1 MFRLRLCPI
10 PVSPSARPPI
20 LRHWRADE
28 WLGLVGLEFWSP
40 QRGNKNHK
48 KKKPFLERK
57 QDYSPMVQ
65 DAMDWFTQESLF
77 TTWKPPLH
85 CLLWCSVHQSWTIN
99 VRSPLVFNTDLTN
112 GLVAMVRWWQW
123 NKRDITELFLTPHSR
138 YSENCLLHSDNR
150 GDMEQEVENLLRW
163 SHCCSFQ

>member
-1 MFRLRLCPI
+1 MTPKQHD
-10 PVSPSARPPI
+10 PPFYVI
-20 LRHWRADE
+20 GALMNDSDSLDSNFDHRKEATRTT
-28 WLGLVGLEFWSP
+28 
-40 QRGNKNHK
+40 R

-163 SHCCSFQ
+163 SHCCLFQ